1 VSEDETPGGGQDARD
16 GRAGAG
22 PQGAD
27 GRPGAGPQGAD
38 GRPGAGQEAGDAR
51 PGAGQGWDPGRY
63 GQFDAERSQPF
74 HDLAG
79 LVERAPGL
87 RVIDLGCG
95 SGELTAWLHREL
107 GAVATLGI
115 DRSEAMIE
123 RAAPHGGG
131 GVAFR
136 VASIEATLA
145 SEPPGSWPL
154 VFSNA
159 ALQWLP
165 DHATLLPA
173 VAALVAPGG
182 QLAIQMPANG
192 DHPSHRIGR
201 ELARD
206 PRFSGPLD
214 GFERVDTVQPPEW
227 YAERLWEL
235 GFARQHVRLQVY
247 THLLPSTRSVSE
259 WVQGSL
265 LTPYRERLSATDY
278 AAFLATYEQR
288 LLAKLGERAPYLY
301 AFKRLL
307 IWGRRAEA

>member
-1 VSEDETPGGGQDARD
+1 VSEGET
-16 GRAGAG
+16 AGVG
-22 PQGAD
+22 PQ
-27 GRPGAGPQGAD
+27 
-38 GRPGAGQEAGDAR
+38 AGQHAASGQPQAGRHAEDAR
-51 PGAGQGWDPGRY
+51 PGAGQGWDPAQY

-95 SGELTAWLHREL
+95 TGELTAWLHREL

-115 DRSEAMIE
+115 DRAEAMIE
-123 RAAPHGGG
+123 RAAAHAGG
-131 GVAFR
+131 GVTFR
-136 VASIEATLA
+136 RASIEETLA
-145 SEPPGSWPL
+145 SERAGSWPL

-165 DHATLLPA
+165 DHATLLSA

-235 GFARQHVRLQVY
+235 GFARQQVRLQVY

-265 LTPYRERLSATDY
+265 LTPYRERLSAEDY

-288 LLAKLGERAPYLY
+288 LLATLGERAPYLY

-307 IWGRRAEA
+307 IWGRRVEA